1 MGMRADSFLHLATK
15 KYPLRLGACRDH
27 ALGRS
32 GGLVP
37 KFEGRALGVRSACM
51 PCGLDLCYKPD
62 SGLLFKPGVPI
73 FLASG

>member
-1 MGMRADSFLHLATK
+1 M
-15 KYPLRLGACRDH
+15 
-27 ALGRS
+27 
-32 GGLVP
+32 VP
-37 KFEGRALGVRSACM
+37 KFEGRALGVRSARM